1 MECPRC
7 RQSLQEAS
15 FHLDV
20 CEDAPELNLVQVVI
34 SHSACDYT
42 GVCAMT
48 STSFVEVSR

>member
-1 MECPRC
+1 
-7 RQSLQEAS
+7 
-15 FHLDV
+15 
-20 CEDAPELNLVQVVI
+20 VQVVI